1 MIFFSENISRLKNL
15 EYLNLALNLV
25 ERIENLEGCES
36 LRKLDFTLNF
46 IADLTSVKT
55 IRTLS
60 HLEQL

>member
-1 MIFFSENISRLKNL
+1 MISFTENVSRLKNL

-25 ERIENLEGCES
+25 ERVENLEGCES

-46 IADLTSVKT
+46 IGDLTSVKT
-55 IRTLS
+55 MRSLS